1 MEVIC
6 IQENVYKKLRDN
18 TETDQKK
25 ALTQKELSAIFKNE
39 GNPLEQSVIS
49 KIETKT
55 VIPPTTSLDVLKA
68 YAHHFN
74 VTTDYLLGLRDTQ
87 TIDENIAMIS
97 KATGLSENAI
107 YTLKS
112 LNGSNIDMLNFMLS
126 DRELIYTFLDN
137 MSLYVNNTY
146 QIPCHYDSTTQLYV
160 PNEDTLSEKSFIA
173 SDKKQRYIA
182 LGKKQPEQI
191 CGQDIYETRLVPVS
205 ILESHAIRII
215 EKVIDKWKDRWK
227 KKRGDTI

>member
-1 MEVIC
+1 MH
-6 IQENVYKKLRDN
+6 ENVYKKLRDN

-87 TIDENIAMIS
+87 TIDENIAMAY
-97 KATGLSENAI
+97 K
-107 YTLKS
+107 
-112 LNGSNIDMLNFMLS
+112 
-126 DRELIYTFLDN
+126 
-137 MSLYVNNTY
+137 
-146 QIPCHYDSTTQLYV
+146 
-160 PNEDTLSEKSFIA
+160 
-173 SDKKQRYIA
+173 
-182 LGKKQPEQI
+182 
-191 CGQDIYETRLVPVS
+191 
-205 ILESHAIRII
+205 
-215 EKVIDKWKDRWK
+215 
-227 KKRGDTI
+227 

>member
-1 MEVIC
+1 MEVIY

-97 KATGLSENAI
+97 KTTGLSEDAI
-107 YTLKS
+107 STLKS
-112 LNGSNIDMLNFMLS
+112 LNNSSLLDILNFMLS
-126 DRELIYTFLDN
+126 DKELLCIFLDN
-137 MSLYVNNTY
+137 LSLYVNNTY
-146 QIPCHYDSTTQLYV
+146 QIPCHYDSATQLYV
-160 PNEDTLSEKSFIA
+160 PNEDTLSKKSFIA
-173 SDKKQRYIA
+173 SDKKQHYIA

-191 CGQDIYETRLVPVS
+191 CGQDVYETRLVPVS

-215 EKVIDKWKDRWK
+215 EKVIDKWKDKWK
-227 KKRGDTI
+227 KEMR